1 METTE
6 KKPLNEY
13 KLNQT
18 NKGLRTKK
26 GVKGFQKLDKPK
38 EDVIQIRVSG
48 DVKDFI
54 NSFCVKNGIT
64 KTQLIMGSLECYT
77 GFNGTNAKEI
87 LSIPQL
93 VFINE

>member
-64 KTQLIMGSLECYT
+64 KTQLFMGSLECYT

>member
-1 METTE
+1 METTIL
-6 KKPLNEY
+6 KPLNEY

-18 NKGLRTKK
+18 NKGLRSKK

-38 EDVIQIRVSG
+38 ENIIQIRVSE
-48 DVKDFI
+48 DVKGFI
-54 NSFCVKNGIT
+54 DLFCSKNGIT

-77 GFNGTNAKEI
+77 GFNGTNANEI
-87 LSIPQL
+87 LSMPQI